1 MTLWTIPTGKSSITG
16 QTCMYLAKEEYEK
29 KPGWNEKRRKDP
41 LGTCFLFFFFF
52 SSPTLRIIL
61 TAPPAVLA
69 VLSTVQLIPPLLFS
83 LDSWV
88 IHP

>member
-29 KPGWNEKRRKDP
+29 KPGWNEKRKDP

-52 SSPTLRIIL
+52 FSSPTLRIIL
-61 TAPPAVLA
+61 AALPAVLA
-69 VLSTVQLIPPLLFS
+69 VLSTVQLIPPPLFS

-88 IHP
+88 IHS